1 MKIDGW
7 YDKFEICHAEARQSE
22 PDSHNSR
29 QACKPFAENKSCAT
43 LRKSNLKK
51 TQISRAETKRHQLY
65 DVTRFVKIGAAK
77 KYFSA
82 NSICVLAF
90 PCAFVTRARVIFL
103 GESNSLA
110 TKTRN
115 LPPQVKNIVCGD
127 GLGLVA
133 AL

>member
-65 DVTRFVKIGAAK
+65 DVTRFVKIGA
-77 KYFSA
+77 FM
-82 NSICVLAF
+82 
-90 PCAFVTRARVIFL
+90 TRARVIFL